1 MTIRVNLSGGLGERQ
16 TAEAG
21 WLRLARDAESIG
33 YEHLMMSDH
42 LGHRGAAPFTAMA
55 AAASTTTRLR
65 VGTYV
70 LNNDFRHPSIV
81 AHEVAALAELSAGRV
96 TLGLGAGHMKSE
108 YDQAGLAFDS
118 AAVRVARMAESAE
131 VITRLLQGGVVSFA
145 GEHYHL
151 DGHTVR
157 ATGSAPVRI
166 LIGGNGTRVLQ
177 LAGRVADVVG
187 FTGFT
192 PSPDGSDGDIT
203 HFTEDGLAERI
214 GVAREAA
221 GARWPLQIDI
231 LVQMVI
237 VTNRAEAAVERVAQ
251 QMEVPT
257 ETVKSSPFV
266 LVGSV
271 KGIVQRLAE
280 LEERLGVTSVTV
292 FARRPHTDQTE
303 LTMAPVIEALG
314 ASALIR

>member
-16 TAEAG
+16 TAHTG
-21 WLRLARDAESIG
+21 WLRLACDAESIG

-42 LGHRGAAPFTAMA
+42 LGRNGAAPFTAMA
-55 AAASTTTRLR
+55 AAAAITTRLR

-81 AHEVAALAELSAGRV
+81 AHEVAALAELSGGRV

-108 YDQAGLAFDS
+108 YDRAGLAFDS
-118 AAVRVARMAESAE
+118 AAVRVARLAESAE
-131 VITRLLQGGVVSFA
+131 AIARLLQGGGVSFT
-145 GEHYHL
+145 GEYYNL
-151 DGHTVR
+151 DDHTVR

-166 LIGGNGTRVLQ
+166 LVGGNGTRVLQ

-203 HFTEDGLAERI
+203 HFTESGLAERI
-214 GVAREAA
+214 GVARDAA
-221 GARWPLQIDI
+221 GTRWPLQIDV
-231 LVQMVI
+231 LVQMVVI
-237 VTNRAEAAVERVAQ
+237 TNHAESAVQRIAH
-251 QMEVPT
+251 QMEVSV
-257 ETVKSSPFV
+257 EAVKTSPFV

-271 KGIVQRLAE
+271 QGIVQRLVE
-280 LEERLGVTSVTV
+280 LEERLGVTSMTV
-292 FARRPHTDQTE
+292 FGRRPHTDQTE

-314 ASALIR
+314 